1 MLILEVKFK
10 LEQNN
15 LDCDRLQTI
24 EDHTD
29 LDPLELP
36 KEQENDYSNETLTYE
51 NLDPLSFEEI
61 TIKEEEL
68 EICDTE
74 LSDSNQQGTIGIA
87 SMFELNPGPCC

>member
-1 MLILEVKFK
+1 MEEKFK

-24 EDHTD
+24 EDHTV
-29 LDPLELP
+29 LAPLELP
-36 KEQENDYSNETLTYE
+36 KEEDHDFSNETLTYE
-51 NLDPLSFEEI
+51 NLDPLSLEEI
-61 TIKEEEL
+61 KIKEEEL
-68 EICDTE
+68 EICDTD